1 MTHAEIDKFL
11 RMLCGHTLGH
21 YETLRATYDIA
32 AALIANGVQGDF
44 VECGVYAGGECAAM
58 ALAIMEG
65 KRMWVQDPRGM
76 STPLWAERRVHL
88 FDSFQGMPQCGP
100 EDSEFLAA
108 GNKPGEACVSLEG
121 VQANMKLWGIPDELL
136 VYHPGWFEDTV
147 PSCSRCVDLGVEP
160 LQIALLRLD
169 GDLYSSTKVCLEH
182 LYPRLVRGGAC
193 IVDDYPLAG
202 CRKAVE
208 EVMGEPGAGR
218 KAMHDTVGYPQP
230 FMWHKSV

>member
-32 AALIANGVQGDF
+32 AALIANGVPGDF

-58 ALAIMEG
+58 ALAIMNSKSLWRHG
-65 KRMWVQDPRGM
+65 DNGGI
-76 STPLWAERRVHL
+76 STYLHEPIPPQWSFNRRVHL
-88 FDSFQGMPQCGP
+88 FDSFQGMPQAG
-100 EDSEFLAA
+100 EHDTEFLTA

-121 VQANMKLWGIPDELL
+121 VQANMKMWGIPSELL
-136 VYHPGWFEDTV
+136 VYHKGWFDHTV
-147 PSCSRCVDLGVEP
+147 PLAVSGNERECFGYVGD
-160 LQIALLRLD
+160 IALLRLD

-193 IVDDYPLAG
+193 ILDDYPLSG
-202 CRKAVE
+202 CRKAFH
-208 EVMGEPGAGR
+208 EV
-218 KAMHDTVGYPQP
+218 VGYPQP
-230 FMWHKSV
+230 AYFWKSV